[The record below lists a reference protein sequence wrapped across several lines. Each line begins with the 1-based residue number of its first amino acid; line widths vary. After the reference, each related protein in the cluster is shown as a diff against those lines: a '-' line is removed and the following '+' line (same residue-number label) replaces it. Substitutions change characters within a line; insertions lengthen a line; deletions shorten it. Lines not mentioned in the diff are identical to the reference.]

1 MKEILI
7 SAIFIGQT
15 SKHYKNGT
23 TYKLLIPKKFGVSV
37 KKKFDSEN
45 STKVVYE
52 SISAFLNNW
61 TNIQH
66 IEH

>member
-7 SAIFIGQT
+7 SATFIGQT
-15 SKHYKNGT
+15 SKEYENGI
-23 TYKLLIPKKFGVSV
+23 TYKLLVPKKFGVSV
-37 KKKFDSEN
+37 KKKNDTSN
-45 STKVVYE
+45 LTKVVYE

-66 IEH
+66 IEQ